1 MIAMATV
8 MIVILIEGMMAIV
21 VVMMALNKCYLPPYI
36 FFSSFYKSTYIC
48 SISFRQASPGVQ
60 TAVKQLVQR
69 QELYI
74 GQLERELAFCRFQP

>member
-36 FFSSFYKSTYIC
+36 FFHHFINPHTYAVYR
-48 SISFRQASPGVQ
+48 SGKQVQ
-60 TAVKQLVQR
+60 EFKQL
-69 QELYI
+69 
-74 GQLERELAFCRFQP
+74 